1 MVKQLTMYFLQRMIC
16 SLRLSLIRSLS
27 LSSSTN
33 SSSTTVYNYCLRLT
47 VFPLILI
54 FFIFHSHHAHAF
66 RRFLQHYY
74 YIWSWPCLT
83 HQEGFT
89 QLSWALHLR
98 KVTCAL
104 WNMSDII
111 LFFLLISAHRITIP
125 LLVQLSHDFA
135 IPKWFPWFPTFVN
148 MSVYLSAQF
157 SSIMN
162 IYR

>member
-1 MVKQLTMYFLQRMIC
+1 MYILQRMIC
-16 SLRLSLIRSLS
+16 SLRLSLIHSLS
-27 LSSSTN
+27 LSSLA
-33 SSSTTVYNYCLRLT
+33 TVYNYCLRLT
-47 VFPLILI
+47 VFSLILI

-104 WNMSDII
+104 WNMFDIT
-111 LFFLLISAHRITIP
+111 LFFLLISARRIIIP

-135 IPKWFPWFPTFVN
+135 IPKWFPWFPIFDN